1 MSDSVQA
8 ELALIGGLMY
18 SPAQRE
24 YIGALDAAH
33 FYDPMLGTLFAEI
46 VRRIDAGLVAD
57 AVTLKP
63 WLAQNP
69 HAKEVPAL
77 LLNAL
82 EAGAATA
89 SQAAAYADEI
99 RSEHARRVAVRVH
112 TDALARLK
120 RGEEVLE
127 VLAQSEDS
135 LRDLGH
141 DSEANAAD
149 LADAAEGFLL
159 TMDKRALSTGL
170 EGLDDQLGGLF
181 NGELIILAGRPS
193 MGKTS
198 LAAVIAR
205 AVAARGRVAH
215 FASLEMPKEQLAA
228 RAISAASYGRE
239 YGTERVQYY
248 ALRNGSNVD
257 RRLLAELAAQLPR
270 TLAID
275 DRPAQTVA
283 QLERAARA
291 TRRKHKRLDLVVV
304 DYLQLM
310 TSKRS
315 DGRVNEVTEISQGL
329 KAMAKR
335 LGVPVL
341 ALSQL
346 SRGVESRDNKRP
358 TLADLRDS
366 GAIEQDADVVIG
378 CYRPAYYLER
388 AEPDASDADGW
399 AKWKTALARCCNDF
413 EAIVLKQRAGP
424 IGTVRLICHLE
435 FDTILDMRGAA

>member
-1 MSDSVQA
+1 MSKDAVTA

-18 SPAQRE
+18 SPSQRE
-24 YIGALDAAH
+24 YIGALDTAH
-33 FYDPMLGTLFAEI
+33 FYDPMLGALFAEI

-77 LLNAL
+77 LMNAL
-82 EAGAATA
+82 EVGAATA

-99 RSEHARRVAVRVH
+99 RNQHARRAAVRVH
-112 TDALARLK
+112 TEALARLQ
-120 RGEEVLE
+120 RGDDVLE

-141 DSEANAAD
+141 DSEASAAD

-228 RAISAASYGRE
+228 RAISAASYKRE

-257 RRLLAELAAQLPR
+257 RRLLAELAAELPR

-291 TRRKHKRLDLVVV
+291 TRRKHGRLDLIVV

-329 KAMAKR
+329 KALAKR

-378 CYRPAYYLER
+378 CYRPAYY
-388 AEPDASDADGW
+388 
-399 AKWKTALARCCNDF
+399 
-413 EAIVLKQRAGP
+413 
-424 IGTVRLICHLE
+424 
-435 FDTILDMRGAA
+435 